1 MYAHLYPR
9 EFNEL
14 VNMTAD
20 ELKEWLGSQ
29 ESESAGW
36 TNSSSSN
43 GETVGHESGRRIVSI
58 LSKNPQK
65 DPGKYDVSL
74 AFNHTIAR
82 IACQD

>member
-1 MYAHLYPR
+1 MAGAHLTAR

-36 TNSSSSN
+36 TNSSPG
-43 GETVGHESGRRIVSI
+43 GETVGHESGRHIVSI
-58 LSKNPQK
+58 LSKNPKK
-65 DPGKYDVSL
+65 DPSKYEVSL
-74 AFNHTIAR
+74 GPA
-82 IACQD
+82 